1 MESLIAH
8 IARTERGRL
17 EVTQVDVDERPELAE
32 RFGVEVVPTIVL
44 VKGSRAVARLEGRV
58 SQPRIEEMLEEHL
71 EAA

>member
-17 EVTQVDVDERPELAE
+17 EVTQVDVDERPELAG
-32 RFGVEVVPTIVL
+32 RFGIEVVPTIVL